1 MSTIILKPK
10 QVTKKFLSVLPE
22 RIRVVVSERFGLG
35 PDGTRK
41 TLESIG
47 QKYGVTRE
55 RIRQIEDFGLKSIQK
70 SDVYKDEQE
79 VFHNLKEVLME
90 YSGGVASENHF
101 FDHVSKDESTKNH
114 LHLLLVLGE
123 PFEKNKE
130 DEKFVHRWVVEKS
143 ISEAVHNAL
152 ERLVADLDEDD
163 LITEE
168 ELLERFYARLGS
180 VPEEYR
186 NETIARRWL
195 LLSKMIDTNPLG
207 EWGIASSPNVNAR
220 GMRDYAFLV
229 IRRHGSPMHFT
240 EVAKSITKLF
250 GKQAHTA
257 TCHNELIKDER
268 FVLVGRGLYALSEW
282 GYARGI
288 VRDVISDILKEHGAL
303 SKEDIIDKVMQERYV
318 KPNTI
323 LVNLQN
329 NNHFKKTDDGD
340 YTLA

>member
-1 MSTIILKPK
+1 MSIIIFKPK
-10 QVTKKFLSVLPE
+10 QVTKKFLTVLPE

-70 SDVYKDEQE
+70 SDVYKNEQA
-79 VFHNLKEVLME
+79 VFDNLKEALMK
-90 YSGGVASENHF
+90 YSGGVAPESNFFNHI
-101 FDHVSKDESTKNH
+101 SKDESTQNH

-123 PFEKNKE
+123 PFEKKKE
-130 DEKFVHRWVVEKS
+130 DDQFVHRWVVEES
-143 ISEAVHNAL
+143 IAKAVHDAL
-152 ERLVADLDEDD
+152 ERLVSGLGKDD
-163 LITEE
+163 LITED
-168 ELLERFYARLGS
+168 ELMERFSGHLNS
-180 VPEEYR
+180 VPAEYR
-186 NETIARRWL
+186 NEEIARRWL
-195 LLSKMIDTNPLG
+195 SLSKMIGTNPLG
-207 EWGIASSPNVNAR
+207 EWGIAASPNVNAR

-240 EVAKSITKLF
+240 EVAKEITKLF
-250 GKQAHTA
+250 DKKAHTA
-257 TCHNELIKDER
+257 TCHNELIKDGR
-268 FVLVGRGLYALSEW
+268 FVLVGRGLYALTEW

-288 VRDVISDILKEHGAL
+288 VRDVISDVLKEHGTL
-303 SKEDIIDKVMQERYV
+303 SKEEIIDKVMQERYV

-323 LVNLQN
+323 IVNLQN
-329 NNHFKKTDDGD
+329 GNYFKKTDDGD

>member
-1 MSTIILKPK
+1 MSIIIFKPK
-10 QVTKKFLSVLPE
+10 QVTKKFLAVLPE

-70 SDVYKDEQE
+70 SDVYKDEQA
-79 VFHNLKEVLME
+79 VFDNLREALVE
-90 YSGGVASENHF
+90 YGGGVAPENHF
-101 FDHVSKDESTKNH
+101 FNHVSKDESTQNH

-123 PFEKNKE
+123 PFEKKKE
-130 DEKFVHRWVVEKS
+130 DEKFVHRWIVEESMAKT
-143 ISEAVHNAL
+143 VHDAL
-152 ERLVADLDEDD
+152 ERLVSGLKEDE
-163 LITEE
+163 LITEDD
-168 ELLERFYARLGS
+168 LLERFYGHLSG
-180 VPEEYR
+180 VPSEYR

-195 LLSKMIDTNPLG
+195 SLSKMIGTNPLG

-240 EVAKSITKLF
+240 EVAKEITKLF
-250 GKQAHTA
+250 GKKAHTA
-257 TCHNELIKDER
+257 TCHNELIKDGR
-268 FVLVGRGLYALSEW
+268 FVLVGRGLYALTEW

-288 VRDVISDILKEHGAL
+288 VRDVISDVLKEHGAL
-303 SKEDIIDKVMQERYV
+303 SKEEIIDKVMQERYV

-323 LVNLQN
+323 IVNLQN
-329 NNHFKKTDDGD
+329 GNYFKKTDEGD

>member
-1 MSTIILKPK
+1 MSNIIFKPK
-10 QVTKKFLSVLPE
+10 QVTKKFLAVLPE

-35 PDGTRK
+35 ADGTRK

-70 SDVYKDEQE
+70 SDVYKNEQA
-79 VFHNLKEVLME
+79 VFDNLKEALME
-90 YSGGVASENHF
+90 YSGGVASESHF
-101 FDHVSKDESTKNH
+101 FDHISKDESTQNH

-123 PFEKNKE
+123 PFEKKKE
-130 DEKFVHRWVVEKS
+130 DDKFVHRWVVEQS
-143 ISEAVHNAL
+143 IAKAVHDAL
-152 ERLVADLDEDD
+152 DRLISGLNKDD

-168 ELLERFYARLGS
+168 ELMERFSGHLGS
-180 VPEEYR
+180 VPAQYQNEE
-186 NETIARRWL
+186 TVRRWL
-195 LLSKMIDTNPLG
+195 SLSKMIGTNPLG
-207 EWGIASSPNVNAR
+207 EWGVAASPNVNAR

-240 EVAKSITKLF
+240 EVAKEITKLF
-250 GKQAHTA
+250 DKQAHTA
-257 TCHNELIKDER
+257 TCHNELIKDSR

-288 VRDVISDILKEHGAL
+288 VRDVISDVLKEHGAL

-323 LVNLQN
+323 IVNLQN
-329 NNHFKKTDDGD
+329 GTYFKKTKDGD